1 MYRAY
6 AKEYKHTKHTQDI
19 SETTNKKQQ
28 AGKEITMKKISVSE
42 QVKAEVSAANTKKIL
57 EEMEDSLS
65 RIATRVEIDEDDGVI
80 RLDGMAEKVCQANA
94 VLRLDAKNDK
104 YTLSGDVIGKADN
117 MFWII
122 FGVGCLFLLI
132 SFFAFGIPC
141 LVISIGIDVALI
153 VLLGKGTQKLSQK
166 ITEQFRDAVKELK
179 K

>member
-1 MYRAY
+1 MSRANT
-6 AKEYKHTKHTQDI
+6 KKYKHTKRIRDI
-19 SETTNKKQQ
+19 SGTTNKKQQ
-28 AGKEITMKKISVSE
+28 AGKKTTMKKISVSE

-57 EEMEDSLS
+57 EEMEDRLS

-80 RLDGMAEKVCQANA
+80 RLDGMAENVCQANA

-122 FGVGCLFLLI
+122 FGVGCLFFLI
-132 SFFAFGIPC
+132 ALFVFWPC
-141 LVISIGIDVALI
+141 LVISIGIDVALF